1 MEGKTKHLTE
11 IRVRYGETD
20 RMGFCYYGN
29 YAQFLEVAR
38 VELLR
43 SQGISYKELEDE
55 GILLPVRNF
64 SIKYI
69 APSRYDD
76 LLSIQTEI
84 TNIKGSRIEFNYE
97 IRNQNNV
104 LIATAYTE
112 LVFVNSNSLK
122 PTNAPDEILTFY
134 ENDIK

>member
-1 MEGKTKHLTE
+1 MVRETKHITE

-20 RMGFCYYGN
+20 KMGFCYYGN

-43 SQGISYKELEDE
+43 SQGVSYKELEDA

-69 APSRYDD
+69 APAKYDD
-76 LLSIQTEI
+76 LLFIQTEI
-84 TNIKGSRIEFNYE
+84 LKINGSRIEFIYE
-97 IRNQNNV
+97 IRNQKKL
-104 LIATAYTE
+104 LIATANTE
-112 LVFVNSNSLK
+112 LVFVNSDTMK
-122 PTNAPDEILTFY
+122 PTRVPTEILEFHET
-134 ENDIK
+134 EIK

>member
-1 MEGKTKHLTE
+1 MVGKTKHITE

-38 VELLR
+38 VEFLR
-43 SQGISYKELEDE
+43 SQGVSYKELEDA

-69 APSRYDD
+69 APAKYDD
-76 LLSIQTEI
+76 LLFIETEI
-84 TNIKGSRIEFNYE
+84 VKINGSRIEFIYE
-97 IRNQNNV
+97 IRNQKKL
-104 LIATAYTE
+104 LIATANTE
-112 LVFVNSNSLK
+112 LVFINSDTMK
-122 PTNAPDEILTFY
+122 PTHVPTEILEFHET
-134 ENDIK
+134 EIK

>member
-1 MEGKTKHLTE
+1 MAGKTKHITE

-20 RMGFCYYGN
+20 KMGFCYYGN

-43 SQGISYKELEDE
+43 SQGVSYKELEDA

-69 APSRYDD
+69 APAKYDD
-76 LLSIQTEI
+76 LLFIQTEI
-84 TNIKGSRIEFNYE
+84 LKINGSRIIFNYE
-97 IRNQNNV
+97 IRNQKNI
-104 LIATAYTE
+104 LIATANTE
-112 LVFVNSNSLK
+112 LVFLNSDTMK
-122 PTNAPDEILTFY
+122 PTHVPTEILTFH
-134 ENDIK
+134 ETEIK

>member
-1 MEGKTKHLTE
+1 MVGKTKHITE

-43 SQGISYKELEDE
+43 SKGVSYKELEDA

-69 APSRYDD
+69 APAKYDD
-76 LLSIQTEI
+76 VLFIKTEI
-84 TNIKGSRIEFNYE
+84 VKINGSRIEFIYE
-97 IRNQNNV
+97 IRNQKKL
-104 LIATAYTE
+104 LIATANTE
-112 LVFVNSNSLK
+112 LVFVNSDTMK
-122 PTNAPDEILTFY
+122 PTQVPTEILEFHET
-134 ENDIK
+134 EIK

>member
-1 MEGKTKHLTE
+1 MAGKTKHITE

-20 RMGFCYYGN
+20 KMGFCYYGN

-43 SQGISYKELEDE
+43 SQGVSYKELEDA

-69 APSRYDD
+69 APAKYDD
-76 LLSIQTEI
+76 LLFIQTEI
-84 TNIKGSRIEFNYE
+84 LKINGSRIIFIYE
-97 IRNQNNV
+97 IRNQKNI
-104 LIATAYTE
+104 LIATANTE
-112 LVFVNSNSLK
+112 LVFLNSDTMK
-122 PTNAPDEILTFY
+122 PTHVPTEILAFQ
-134 ENDIK
+134 

>member
-1 MEGKTKHLTE
+1 MARKTKHITE

-20 RMGFCYYGN
+20 KMGFCYYGN

-43 SQGISYKELEDE
+43 SQGVSYKELEDA

-69 APSRYDD
+69 APAKYDD
-76 LLSIQTEI
+76 LLFIQTEI
-84 TNIKGSRIEFNYE
+84 LKINGSRVIFIYE
-97 IRNQNNV
+97 IRNQKNI
-104 LIATAYTE
+104 LIATANTE
-112 LVFVNSNSLK
+112 LVFLNSDTMK
-122 PTNAPDEILTFY
+122 PTHVPTEILAFHET
-134 ENDIK
+134 EIK